1 MIFFCRKCL
10 TPNTRPRIVFN
21 KKKICNAC
29 VNAKQKLVV
38 NWKTRKKHS
47 MKTLN
52 SLPKR
57 ISKLS
62 GTNQKLDAEKK
73 KKKHQKMT
81 PTLSQKG
88 S

>member
-38 NWKTRKKHS
+38 NWKTRKKQFLDII
-47 MKTLN
+47 KKI
-52 SLPKR
+52 KR
-57 ISKLS
+57 NTKQNQNKYDCIVPWS
-62 GTNQKLDAEKK
+62 GEKI
-73 KKKHQKMT
+73 QV
-81 PTLSQKG
+81 Q
-88 S
+88 